1 MDRSQRW
8 TGGLAGKIQQMGSL
22 DKVVSWAHQ
31 FPYAHPLWYGQFV
44 GFLNI
49 YEPDYAKAVYGQGN
63 PKAPDVYDFL
73 LQWIGKGLL
82 VLHGPKWFQHRKL
95 LTPGFHYD
103 VLKSYVAMFADS
115 MHAMLD
121 KWEEK
126 AREDK
131 SFDIFCDVGH
141 LALDTFMH
149 TCTFGK
155 ADTGLGHRDS
165 SYYQAVSELTLLT
178 QQRIESFQYH
188 NDFIYSLIH
197 HGRHFLQAFQVAHDH
212 TDQVIRERK
221 AALQDEKEQ
230 EKIRNRHLG
239 FLDIRL
245 TARVIARPAENWSQ
259 RACAPS
265 SGMGFTG

>member
-1 MDRSQRW
+1 MEARPGTGGAREEDRLWVLEGRGGSLSPAGPSHYLPSLCPRTSGRRRLVRIRALTSSVMWATWRW
-8 TGGLAGKIQQMGSL
+8 TPSCTL
-22 DKVVSWAHQ
+22 
-31 FPYAHPLWYGQFV
+31 
-44 GFLNI
+44 
-49 YEPDYAKAVYGQGN
+49 
-63 PKAPDVYDFL
+63 
-73 LQWIGKGLL
+73 
-82 VLHGPKWFQHRKL
+82 
-95 LTPGFHYD
+95 
-103 VLKSYVAMFADS
+103 
-115 MHAMLD
+115 
-121 KWEEK
+121 
-126 AREDK
+126 
-131 SFDIFCDVGH
+131 
-141 LALDTFMH
+141 
-149 TCTFGK
+149 CTFGK